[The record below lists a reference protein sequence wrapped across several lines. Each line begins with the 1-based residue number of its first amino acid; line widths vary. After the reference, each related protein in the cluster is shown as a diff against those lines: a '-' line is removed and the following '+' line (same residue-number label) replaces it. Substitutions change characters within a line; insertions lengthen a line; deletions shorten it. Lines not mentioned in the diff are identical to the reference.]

1 MGADT
6 ARASEEKRRLVMNA
20 PLKIGMVSA
29 LALATVTPAMAQ
41 YQATPQYQP
50 QQYQQ
55 EPQYQQPAPQYRQTQ
70 PSQDAQEQYQRDRS
84 DYEARK
90 DAYDARKETYDQRRD
105 NYEVSRADYQAA
117 RADYERRRAEWE
129 RARARYEAR
138 HGYGSYVRYYGPAP
152 VWDEARWGRYDA
164 PDADRYGRTTA
175 YVAPPVVTCRNDHSA
190 ATAGGILGALAGAAL
205 GSNIA
210 ASGHRTDGAVLGGV
224 VGAGIGA
231 SVGNAHDKY
240 RCDSRGPYYSYNDTI
255 AYREAPDFR
264 SGRYDYAYY
273 SRMRCRLAAAPVDS
287 YGRDYRYVRVCPDGD
302 GRYRITG

>member
-1 MGADT
+1 MET
-6 ARASEEKRRLVMNA
+6 PMNA
-20 PLKIGMVSA
+20 HLKIGMASA
-29 LALATVTPAMAQ
+29 LALATASPALAQ
-41 YQATPQYQP
+41 Y
-50 QQYQQ
+50 
-55 EPQYQQPAPQYRQTQ
+55 QPAPQYEPQQYQRDSQYQ
-70 PSQDAQEQYQRDRS
+70 PAAPQYQPTPEYRDQQQQYQRDRS

-90 DAYDARKETYDQRRD
+90 DAYDARRETYDARRD
-105 NYEVSRADYQAA
+105 RYEVSRADYEAA
-117 RADYERRRAEWE
+117 RIDYERRRADWE

-138 HGYGSYVRYYGPAP
+138 HGYGTYVRYYGPAP
-152 VWDEARWGRYDA
+152 VWDEARYGPYA
-164 PDADRYGRTTA
+164 PAAGYYGRPTT
-175 YVAPPVVTCRNDHSA
+175 YVGPVTCRNDHSA

-231 SVGNAHDKY
+231 SVGNAHDRY
-240 RCDSRGPYYSYNDTI
+240 RCDNRGPYFSYNDTI

-273 SRMRCRLAAAPVDS
+273 SRMRCRLAPAPVDT
-287 YGRDYRYVRVCPDGD
+287 YGRDYRYVRVCPDAD